1 MAFWKMV
8 GFVVWPTTASSFS
21 NRFNSPDSSMWR
33 ESESIQIDC
42 PRALSLCRFDSA
54 MCHLPFHRG
63 DFFQPLDVTLAA
75 AEARTEERAHEVDGE
90 ARPDHF
96 GAETE
101 DVHVV
106 VLDTLVRR
114 VDVVANRGADARDLA
129 GGDG

>member
-54 MCHLPFHRG
+54 MCRLPFHRG

-75 AEARTEERAHEVDGE
+75 ADARTEERAHAADGQ
-90 ARPDHF
+90 APPLPLRT
-96 GAETE
+96 ET
-101 DVHVV
+101 
-106 VLDTLVRR
+106 R
-114 VDVVANRGADARDLA
+114 
-129 GGDG
+129 